1 MRKPFDGQSDEPK
14 LILIPLVDVLLAV
27 FLFLAILAFK
37 TPYVSVFV
45 QLPKGEGTEANL
57 KTLNLVIDKSGNLLV
72 GGKVIKPSQLAE
84 VLKEKKT
91 SVANV
96 MADRDTPYRYVAEVL
111 STLQRLG
118 ITDVNLILKRR

>member
-1 MRKPFDGQSDEPK
+1 MKKPFEDYDDEPK

-45 QLPKGEGTEANL
+45 NLPKGEGKEVNL
-57 KTLNLVIDKSGNLLV
+57 KTLNLEIDKKGDILV
-72 GGKVIKPSQLAE
+72 GGKVVKISQLAGILE
-84 VLKEKKT
+84 NKKPL
-91 SVANV
+91 VVNV

-111 STLQRLG
+111 STLQRVG
-118 ITDVNLILKRR
+118 ITNVNLVLKKR